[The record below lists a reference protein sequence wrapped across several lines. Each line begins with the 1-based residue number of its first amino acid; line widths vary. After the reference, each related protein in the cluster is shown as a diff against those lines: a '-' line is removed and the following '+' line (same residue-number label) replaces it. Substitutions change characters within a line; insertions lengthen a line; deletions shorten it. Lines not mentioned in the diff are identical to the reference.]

1 MDGGRWRKGRRTA
14 AAKESAAETSPA
26 DVVAPEDQ
34 CQDELSSIKE
44 QMGTL
49 YGVIES
55 LQGRSDPVAVQWLES
70 SKRQLRDLRIQ
81 ATRTKPLAV
90 QVQTLTDL
98 VEKRE
103 TQVAIASATLLKA
116 QEHLERMTAEFE
128 TAQAELAH
136 VKDMHAQETRKPSGT
151 VGVTGGHVMI
161 LEEMAKG
168 LPEDQAQVVR
178 QGLRLL
184 LPVLTAAGMTPIPSP
199 AGSVSPRAGMAVDGD
214 NLSDTSLP
222 VQEDGYGDASSR
234 PGSVA
239 ATTRTAVHVDQA
251 TPCTQRLPRVRGRSA
266 NRSKVTAP
274 AQPMEASTTSV
285 RRSRSPVRAGV
296 RSRLRTKSCM
306 PLGFPVDPRL
316 ATGIPEVFQTARD
329 PLRRG

>member
-1 MDGGRWRKGRRTA
+1 
-14 AAKESAAETSPA
+14 
-26 DVVAPEDQ
+26 
-34 CQDELSSIKE
+34 
-44 QMGTL
+44 MGTL
-49 YGVIES
+49 DGVIES

-151 VGVTGGHVMI
+151 VGVNGGHVMI
-161 LEEMAKG
+161 LEEMAKE

-266 NRSKVTAP
+266 NRSK
-274 AQPMEASTTSV
+274 
-285 RRSRSPVRAGV
+285 
-296 RSRLRTKSCM
+296 
-306 PLGFPVDPRL
+306 
-316 ATGIPEVFQTARD
+316 
-329 PLRRG
+329 